1 MRQATRPDA
10 DFAPLDHSHV
20 YNSRFIRP
28 GSSHV
33 SMAQCNSSHGARP
46 QWRAS
51 GVLALLIGCV
61 CGAPWARADVKI
73 TVIGVSD
80 PLRAN
85 VLAYLSFARYQRS
98 KHLTRDTVDRLQ
110 SRIGREVQSAL
121 RPFGYYAPKVRS
133 SVTAAGAGDWQVTI
147 AIDPGQP
154 VILKSVDVRVV
165 GPGAS
170 SRLFTRITSK
180 LPFHAGEPL
189 NQAEYESVKGDLLRT
204 AATYGYLDATLTRHE
219 LLVNPGARTA
229 SIALTLDT
237 GVRYRFGAT
246 TIEQHAVGE
255 KLVRR
260 YLRYR
265 EGEPFDLTDVLRT
278 QFALDDTEYFYDLE
292 VLSGT
297 PDRAAHTVPVS
308 IRAQPSRPNVYSFA
322 AGYATDTGARGIISW
337 QDRRVNSYGHK
348 MSVDLEAAQVTKYS
362 LQSRY
367 IIPIGDP
374 AVENLTLAATVEQ
387 RQLADVDARTMSLGP
402 SVTRVT
408 GRWQTV
414 WFVNGVHSTGTV
426 QGAPQ
431 CPVATAGGTGY
442 APCTDSAGNPI
453 PSITEGTASDDL
465 LVPGVDVASVPK
477 GYLGEPMFQH
487 GLFAE
492 LRGSEGAFGSRSNF
506 LQIHVQFERVLSL
519 APKWH
524 LLLRDEIGATLASH
538 FNEMPSIMRFYAGG
552 EGSVRGFAYNDLS
565 PTQDFCSIV
574 GSGASARQECVLHA
588 KAGGK
593 DVITG
598 TVEFDRDLP
607 RKFGVAAFFDYG
619 NAFNHFGT
627 HLEYGAGL
635 GFRVRL
641 PVLTLGVD
649 IGQPLSQ
656 PGKPRLYINFSP
668 KL

>member
-1 MRQATRPDA
+1 MT
-10 DFAPLDHSHV
+10 
-20 YNSRFIRP
+20 
-28 GSSHV
+28 
-33 SMAQCNSSHGARP
+33 
-46 QWRAS
+46 
-51 GVLALLIGCV
+51 
-61 CGAPWARADVKI
+61 I
-73 TVIGVSD
+73 TVTGVSD
-80 PLRAN
+80 PLRSN

-98 KHLTRDTVDRLQ
+98 KQLTQDTVDRLQ
-110 SRIGREVQSAL
+110 SRISREVQSAL
-121 RPFGYYAPKVRS
+121 RPFGYFQPKVRS
-133 SVTAAGAGDWQVTI
+133 SVTASGPGDWQVAI

-154 VILKSVDVRVV
+154 VILKTVDVRVV
-165 GPGAS
+165 GPGAGTP
-170 SRLFTRITSK
+170 LFTRITSN

-204 AATYGYLDATLTRHE
+204 AATYGFLDAKLTRHE
-219 LLVNPGARTA
+219 LLVNPSAHTA
-229 SIALTLDT
+229 SIALALDT

-246 TIEQHAVGE
+246 TIEQQAVSE

-265 EGEPFDLTDVLRT
+265 QGDPFDLTEVLRT
-278 QFALDDTEYFYDLE
+278 QFALDDTEYFYNLE
-292 VLSGT
+292 VLTGT
-297 PDRAAHTVPVS
+297 PDPVTHTVPVS
-308 IRAQPSRPNVYSFA
+308 IHADPSRPNVYSFA
-322 AGYATDTGARGIISW
+322 AGYATDTGARGIVSW

-348 MSVDLEAAQVTKYS
+348 MSVDLEAAQVTRYS

-387 RQLADVDARTMSLGP
+387 RQLADIDARTMSAGP

-426 QGAPQ
+426 DGTPE
-431 CPVATAGGTGY
+431 CPTVTASGITEY
-442 APCTDSAGNPI
+442 AQCTDSTGQPI
-453 PSITEGTASDDL
+453 PSVTIGTASDDL
-465 LVPGVDVASVPK
+465 LVPGVDIASVPK

-487 GLFAE
+487 GFFAE
-492 LRGSEGAFGSRSNF
+492 VRGSQGAFGSRANF
-506 LQIHVQFERVLSL
+506 LQIHMELERVLTL

-524 LLLRDEIGATLASH
+524 LLLRDEFGATFASH
-538 FNEMPSIMRFYAGG
+538 FSEMPSVMRFYAGG

-565 PTQDFCSIV
+565 PTQDFCETF
-574 GSGASARQECVLHA
+574 GAGAAARLECVLHA

-598 TVEFDRDLP
+598 SVEIDRDLP
-607 RKFGVAAFFDYG
+607 RNFGVAAFFDYG

-641 PVLTLGVD
+641 PVLTLGID

-656 PGKPRLYINFSP
+656 SGKPRLYINFSP